1 MQTYYRQKKSS
12 GFSLLELLI
21 VVAVI
26 GILLA
31 LAVPNLRTAR
41 RTANEA
47 SAIGSIKSLITAE
60 SMYFSSYG
68 HQTNYGTFN
77 ELVSRNCVDSSLM
90 TEGRNYYTFQV
101 TTPTPLTYN
110 ITAAP
115 GAALASE
122 MRYFFADE
130 TGIIREALG
139 VAATVTS
146 PPINR

>member
-1 MQTYYRQKKSS
+1 MQTYYRPKNSS

-21 VVAVI
+21 VVTVI

-47 SAIGSIKSLITAE
+47 SAIASVKSIIGAE
-60 SMYFSSYG
+60 ALYFSSYG
-68 HQTNYGTFN
+68 YQSTYGTFN
-77 ELVSRNCVDSSLM
+77 DLVNHNCIDSALM

-101 TTPTPLTYN
+101 TTPTPITYN
-110 ITAAP
+110 ITASP
-115 GAALASE
+115 GATLAGE

-139 VAATVTS
+139 VPATVTS

>member
-1 MQTYYRQKKSS
+1 MQTYYRPKNSS

-47 SAIGSIKSLITAE
+47 SAIASVKSLIGAE
-60 SMYFSSYG
+60 ALYFSSYG
-68 HQTNYGTFN
+68 YQTNYGTFN
-77 ELVSRNCVDSSLM
+77 DLVNRNCIDSTLM

-101 TTPTPLTYN
+101 ITPTPITYN
-110 ITAAP
+110 ITASP

-130 TGIIREALG
+130 TGIIRESLG